1 MFNRRKMTTVKS
13 FILVIYYT
21 FGNLFYTTRRETT
34 KMSNS
39 GISDFDGYVSAIQVY
54 AIWYWLEYRMKLIMY
69 DSKIPKADKD
79 YIINHFHLVYVKR
92 KRRYMSENKDIFN
105 IFKQDYPDIFEKE
118 GIDSYEKLKYL
129 AGM

>member
-1 MFNRRKMTTVKS
+1 MTTVKS

-21 FGNLFYTTRRETT
+21 FGNLFNTQYKGEKT
-34 KMSNS
+34 MSNL

-54 AIWYWLEYRMKLIMY
+54 VIWYWLEYRMKLIMY

-92 KRRYMSENKDIFN
+92 KRRYMADREDLFN
-105 IFKQDYPDIFEKE
+105 IFKHDYPDIFEKE